1 MKALRLLP
9 WSDDGK
15 RACLCTDDSESRL
28 SRLADEME
36 EAQLKTGNH
45 VLGAARDLLGD
56 PKASAAELRFAAAR
70 LSECLFD
77 ALRVAESRGV
87 LLADLDDEDRGGE
100 TDTDKCTEEDAQ
112 T

>member
-9 WSDDGK
+9 WSDDK
-15 RACLCTDDSESRL
+15 RAYLRTDDSESRL
-28 SRLADEME
+28 SQLADEME
-36 EAQLKTGNH
+36 EAQLKAGSH

-56 PKASAAELRFAAAR
+56 PKASTAELRFAAAR

-87 LLADLDDEDRGGE
+87 LLADIDDEDRGSE
-100 TDTDKCTEEDAQ
+100 ADTDKCTKEDGR